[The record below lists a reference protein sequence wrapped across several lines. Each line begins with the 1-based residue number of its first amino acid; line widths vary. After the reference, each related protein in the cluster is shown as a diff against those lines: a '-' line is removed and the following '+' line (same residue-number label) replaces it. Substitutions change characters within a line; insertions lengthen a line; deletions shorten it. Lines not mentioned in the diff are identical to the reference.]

1 MTPRQ
6 AVIDADAQQ
15 ARDHAAAIRRAASTI
30 TRAASPPA
38 ARAQCAQVPDQGVSA
53 IAPSTTTGAIRET
66 SRSAPFR
73 CGEGVL
79 LKDRR
84 HPGRY
89 ILVCRR
95 CDGKGCRDC
104 GPIVR
109 QALTTHYTDKITAW
123 MRANGQQQI
132 AMATIH
138 DVAWSALSNRQRYLA
153 RKQDV
158 DAFYLCI
165 PAARDRRVVVTT
177 MPEALR
183 SPYQLVDLDQVETE
197 LGLQFHAMPAD
208 QRRVTSSTDWAM
220 THKPQVSDTG
230 AASAPGGT
238 PEKRYDQVAGFP
250 SITRAIE
257 EAKRRRYYQGP
268 MDPPEDWTEAHVTR
282 IPTQDELESYCAA
295 IGAYQGRR
303 RDQRESEAA

>member
-1 MTPRQ
+1 MTARQ
-6 AVIDADAQQ
+6 AVIDADKQ
-15 ARDHAAAIRRAASTI
+15 ATREAAAAIRRAASTI
-30 TRAASPPA
+30 GRPPIERPPA
-38 ARAQCAQVPDQGVSA
+38 IPAQVPDQGVSA

-79 LKDRR
+79 LKDRH

-95 CDGKGCRDC
+95 CDGKGCHDC

-123 MRANGQQQI
+123 MRANHQQHI

-138 DVAWSALSNRQRYLA
+138 DVAWNALANRQRYLA
-153 RKQDV
+153 RKHDEE
-158 DAFYLCI
+158 AFYLCI
-165 PAARDRRVVVTT
+165 PTGSGRRVVVTT
-177 MPEALR
+177 MPQALR
-183 SPYQLVDLDQVETE
+183 SPYQLVAVDQVETE
-197 LGLQFHAMPAD
+197 LGLRFHAMPAD

-220 THKPQVSDTG
+220 THKPQVNDT
-230 AASAPGGT
+230 AASGPGGT

-250 SITRAIE
+250 SITHAIQV
-257 EAKRRRYYQGP
+257 AKERRYYQGP

-282 IPTQDELESYCAA
+282 IPTRDELESYCTA

-303 RDQRESEAA
+303 RDRQESEAA

>member
-6 AVIDADAQQ
+6 TAIAADKQAALQQ
-15 ARDHAAAIRRAASTI
+15 LAAIRHAASTI
-30 TRAASPPA
+30 TRAAEDGPPA
-38 ARAQCAQVPDQGVSA
+38 VRAQAPDQGLSP
-53 IAPSTTTGAIRET
+53 IAPETTTGAIGET
-66 SRSAPFR
+66 HRSGPFR

-84 HPGRY
+84 NPGKY
-89 ILVCRR
+89 IAASRR
-95 CDGKGCRDC
+95 CDGKGCHDC

-123 MRANGQQQI
+123 MRANSQQHI

-138 DVAWSALSNRQRYLA
+138 DQAWSALSNRQRYLA
-153 RKQDV
+153 RKHDI

-165 PAARDRRVVVTT
+165 PASGGRRIVVTT
-177 MPEALR
+177 IPEALR
-183 SPYQLVDLDQVETE
+183 SPYQPVDLDQVETE
-197 LGLQFHAMPAD
+197 LGLRFHAMPAD
-208 QRRVTSSTDWAM
+208 TRRVTSSTDWAM
-220 THKPQVSDTG
+220 THKPQVTDT
-230 AASAPGGT
+230 AASAGGSA
-238 PEKRYDQVAGFP
+238 PVKRYDQVAGFP

-268 MDPPEDWTEAHVTR
+268 MDPPEDWTEAHVMR
-282 IPTQDELESYCAA
+282 ISTQGELESYCAA

-303 RDQRESEAA
+303 RGRRESEAA